1 MRCGAWEAL
10 LQAATACVAVCCRI
24 KHQLCRPLPLVSLL
38 LLLLL
43 LLLLP
48 PSPAT
53 VPLLQDLKAAFPD
66 LARGLQQLLDFEGD
80 VEAVFCRK

>member
-1 MRCGAWEAL
+1 
-10 LQAATACVAVCCRI
+10 
-24 KHQLCRPLPLVSLL
+24 LVSLL